1 MSFLEPTGGIWPRF
15 FGRKNRLPDVT
26 CWTGPPPR
34 PRMEFASSP
43 LSPPGFLKDIFR
55 FGNPES
61 QPKSFIC
68 QWHPGWEVVTSW
80 VRGRCQDIII
90 SVRRKPPSCNQVPRN
105 WNPCCCDWAFMDFI
119 SNDFFLIWRAHW
131 KKRPSCVG
139 YMGGFYY
146 HEKTTR
152 IQWKVRVF
160 FCCVAHVTIEK
171 TKPPNES
178 YFFDVFFTIW

>member
-1 MSFLEPTGGIWPRF
+1 MKMEFSDSWLGGAILLFSLFLVITLGNVTYPPVKKNMSLEDEFPWTNRWDMASF
-15 FGRKNRLPDVT
+15 FWEKKQITRYHVLNY
-26 CWTGPPPR
+26 PPPR

-68 QWHPGWEVVTSW
+68 RWHPGWEVVTSW

-105 WNPCCCDWAFMDFI
+105 WNPCCCDWAFMDFFQT
-119 SNDFFLIWRAHW
+119 NFFW
-131 KKRPSCVG
+131 G
-139 YMGGFYY
+139 
-146 HEKTTR
+146 
-152 IQWKVRVF
+152 IQSRYDVP
-160 FCCVAHVTIEK
+160 IEK
-171 TKPPNES
+171 KN
-178 YFFDVFFTIW
+178 